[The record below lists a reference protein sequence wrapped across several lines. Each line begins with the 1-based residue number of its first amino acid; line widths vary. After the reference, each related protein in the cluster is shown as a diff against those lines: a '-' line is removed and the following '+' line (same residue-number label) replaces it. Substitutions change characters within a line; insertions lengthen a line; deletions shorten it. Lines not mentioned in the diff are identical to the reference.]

1 MSKPFG
7 LAAAALVLAALS
19 IAPASAHGRHHDRHH
34 GRHPHGYH
42 PHGHHHGHEDRHGR
56 HGWGGWHGDRYG
68 GGPRIYVDRRPVVVR
83 GGGRPVFVDRRP
95 IYDRRPILVDSGPR
109 RVVAAGGYPVY
120 VPRPGD
126 GCSTRQRVGLTEWG
140 MRKVVTTRTCIV
152 P

>member
-19 IAPASAHGRHHDRHH
+19 IAPASAHGRHHDHHH
-34 GRHPHGYH
+34 GRQ
-42 PHGHHHGHEDRHGR
+42 PHGHHHGHEGWHGH
-56 HGWGGWHGDRYG
+56 HGWDGWHRHGDRYG

-83 GGGRPVFVDRRP
+83 GGARPVFIDRRP

-109 RVVAAGGYPVY
+109 RVVVAGGYPVY
-120 VPRPGD
+120 APRPGY